1 MTRRRFFPSSPAQAL
16 PGRTVELEMQLPKA
30 AAQQAAAPAPVAVGK
45 CTGWLVPWLAA
56 APAEYLDVVALP
68 DGRTDVLGNGVDGA
82 GLDYTPLRSSVW
94 SGVPAALDGLGRAR
108 PVPAS
113 GFFCQEIEIDTTY
126 FYQFP
131 GRHVIAMAPGG
142 SWLAAWDNPSVPDPL
157 VSVLGH
163 RLEVVGDTLLV
174 VLASTDG
181 TAASM
186 DTLTATASMPGGEE
200 TQLILRARASAF

>member
-1 MTRRRFFPSSPAQAL
+1 
-16 PGRTVELEMQLPKA
+16 MQLPKA
-30 AAQQAAAPAPVAVGK
+30 AAQQAAPVAVGK

-68 DGRTDVLGNGVDGA
+68 DGRTDVLGNGTDEA
-82 GLDYTPLRSSVW
+82 DIYYTPLRSSVW

-126 FYQFP
+126 IYQFP

-142 SWLAAWDNPSVPDPL
+142 SWLAAWDNPSVPDPM
-157 VSVLGH
+157 VSALGH

-174 VLASTDG
+174 VLANTDV

>member
-1 MTRRRFFPSSPAQAL
+1 
-16 PGRTVELEMQLPKA
+16 MQLPK
-30 AAQQAAAPAPVAVGK
+30 AAAPAPVAVGK

-94 SGVPAALDGLGRAR
+94 SGVPAALDSFGRAR

-131 GRHVIAMAPGG
+131 GRHVIALAPGG

-174 VLASTDG
+174 VLASTEFAQG
-181 TAASM
+181 NM

-200 TQLILRARASAF
+200 TQLILRARARPSDYDDHTNLHPQARRQL